1 MFTRNIIVEKPVL
14 FDVYA
19 KELPHINIMHY
30 IMHYSTAFVGR
41 IFVSQ
46 VVKHGF
52 FYSSFT
58 YFSFTW
64 YNFKQIH
71 THISVSHMHEM
82 VPFSGNVNL
91 HILVKF
97 FFTCRGTSVLL
108 ISTMMLTLIMK
119 LVIYLEPLLTR
130 ATSLYL
136 LILVR
141 IKIGNTLFSNTH
153 NLFYIWCKVFDFFFF
168 LFLEISL
175 FNKTYLSSK
184 IFVINPSIHELF
196 YLSDHWVFY
205 FPCI

>member
-19 KELPHINIMHY
+19 KELPCINIMHY
-30 IMHYSTAFVGR
+30 IIHYGTAFVGR
-41 IFVSQ
+41 IFVS
-46 VVKHGF
+46 HGRKAWILLF
-52 FYSSFT
+52 LL
-58 YFSFTW
+58 
-64 YNFKQIH
+64 I
-71 THISVSHMHEM
+71 HISPLPDIISSRFKPYIVSHMHEM
-82 VPFSGNVNL
+82 TPFSGNVNL

-97 FFTCRGTSVLL
+97 FFTCLPTNVLL

-141 IKIGNTLFSNTH
+141 IKIGNTLFFETY
-153 NLFYIWCKVFDFFFF
+153 NLFYIQCKISFFF

-175 FNKTYLSSK
+175 FNEIYLSSK
-184 IFVINPSIHELF
+184 IFIIYP
-196 YLSDHWVFY
+196 
-205 FPCI
+205 

>member
-1 MFTRNIIVEKPVL
+1 MLVE
-14 FDVYA
+14 
-19 KELPHINIMHY
+19 
-30 IMHYSTAFVGR
+30 YSFHG
-41 IFVSQ
+41 

-71 THISVSHMHEM
+71 TRIPVSHMHEM
-82 VPFSGNVNL
+82 APFSGNVNL

-141 IKIGNTLFSNTH
+141 IKIGNTLFFENY
-153 NLFYIWCKVFDFFFF
+153 NLFYIW
-168 LFLEISL
+168 LNIISSL
-175 FNKTYLSSK
+175 FSYFCKLVYLMK
-184 IFVINPSIHELF
+184 YIYRIKFLLSIHLWLILF
-196 YLSDHWVFY
+196 VWVFY
-205 FPCI
+205 FLCMNKYSGKQD